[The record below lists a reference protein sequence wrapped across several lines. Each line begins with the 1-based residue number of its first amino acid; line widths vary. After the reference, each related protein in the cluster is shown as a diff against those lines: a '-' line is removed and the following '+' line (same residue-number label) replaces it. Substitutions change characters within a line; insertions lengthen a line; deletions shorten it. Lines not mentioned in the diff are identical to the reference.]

1 MKSFLVLTALVASA
15 ASFGTIV
22 TPGQAMAQQ
31 AGYNQG
37 NGATTTIG
45 SDRRTGGATNA
56 DRSAMQNIQ
65 ESIQRQRQM
74 SQRP

>member
-1 MKSFLVLTALVASA
+1 MTPIIIRSLSTLALGIALLGSGA
-15 ASFGTIV
+15 
-22 TPGQAMAQQ
+22 AMAQQ

-37 NGATTTIG
+37 NGSTTEIG
-45 SDRRTGGATNA
+45 SNRQTGGATNA